1 MRGMGGGPGWTQG
14 GVEDADRVDAA
25 EAGRIIKRTWRMMRR
40 YQRSLV
46 VTLLVLIGFTI
57 TTVAGPLIVG
67 YAIDHGLSAHHLS
80 RHVILWSAGLYG
92 VVAISMGLLE
102 RTQIVLVNRVG
113 ESFLRDLRKRVFA
126 HLLSLS
132 MSFFDREQT
141 GRLVSRMTSD
151 IDALE
156 NLVQQGLVIFVTSGL
171 LFFGVIVLMAVL
183 SPLLFVVT
191 MVVLPPVV
199 VASRKFRRNSNDAY
213 LVVRDRIGQTLST
226 LQESLA
232 GIRVVQA
239 FGREDEQFSRFVGH
253 NQAQYEANVH
263 AVRLSARYFP
273 IVEFSNAVATAVIIG
288 FGGLMV
294 HWHRTTIGT
303 VTAFVLFLAYLIDPI
318 QQFSQLFNL
327 VQQSGAALKKI
338 FGLLDTPA
346 AVSERP
352 GAVELPSTGE
362 LVVDRV
368 SFSYRPGET
377 DTVLDDV
384 SITVAPAERVA
395 LVGPTGAGKSTLAK
409 LMARFYDPVEGVVRY
424 GGVDL
429 RDATF
434 ASVRRRIAVVPQ
446 EGFLF
451 HGTILDNVRLADPDV
466 TEDDVRQALR
476 AIGCEERF
484 DALPDGLDTEVRER
498 GSRLS
503 AGERQLVSLARAAL
517 ANPDVLILDEA
528 TSNLDPG
535 TESVVERALS
545 ALMVGRTVIVIAH
558 RLSTAERADRV
569 GVVDAGGLLELGPHA
584 ELLASGGRYAAL
596 YAAWIGQA
604 EQHAPP
610 SANGASTGR
619 AGDGTVDPAPAPTI
633 DGSQAS
639 KV

>member
-1 MRGMGGGPGWTQG
+1 MGGVGPGWSQG
-14 GVEDADRVDAA
+14 AVEDQDRVDLT
-25 EAGRIIKRTWRMMRR
+25 EAGRIMRRMWRMMRG
-40 YQRSLV
+40 YQGKLIAALV
-46 VTLLVLIGFTI
+46 VLIGFTA
-57 TTVAGPLIVG
+57 TTVAGPLIVA
-67 YAIDHGLSAHHLS
+67 YAIDHGLSVHHLS
-80 RHVILWSAGLYG
+80 RRVIEVSAAVYL
-92 VVAISMGLLE
+92 VVAVTMGLLE
-102 RTQIVLVNRVG
+102 RAQIVMVNRIG

-132 MSFFDREQT
+132 MSFFDNEQT

-156 NLVQQGLVIFVTSGL
+156 NLVQQGIVIFVTSGL
-171 LFFGVIVLMAVL
+171 LFLGVVVVMAVL
-183 SPLLFVVT
+183 SPLLFLTTLVV
-191 MVVLPPVV
+191 VPPVV
-199 VASRKFRRNSNDAY
+199 VSSRKFQRDSNSAY

-232 GIRVVQA
+232 GVRVVQA
-239 FGREDEQFSRFVGH
+239 FGREEEQFSRFVRN

-273 IVEFSNAVATAVIIG
+273 IVEFANAAATAIIIG
-288 FGGLMV
+288 VGGLLV

-303 VTAFVLFLAYLIDPI
+303 VTAFVLFLAYLISPI

-346 AVSERP
+346 SVSERP
-352 GAVELPSTGE
+352 GAVDLPDTGE
-362 LVVDRV
+362 LVVDAV
-368 SFSYRPGET
+368 SFAYRPGES
-377 DTVLDDV
+377 DTVLRNVTISV
-384 SITVAPAERVA
+384 SPSERLA

-409 LMARFYDPVEGVVRY
+409 LMARFYDPVEGSVSY
-424 GGVDL
+424 GGIDL

-434 ASVRRRIAVVPQ
+434 ASVRHQIAVVPQ

-451 HGTILDNVRLADPDV
+451 HGTILDNVRLANPDAS
-466 TEDDVRQALR
+466 EDDVRQALR
-476 AIGCEERF
+476 TIGCQERF
-484 DALPDGLDTEVRER
+484 DAFPDGLLTQVRER

-535 TESVVERALS
+535 TESAVEQALS
-545 ALMVGRTVIVIAH
+545 ALMHGRTVIVIAH

-569 GVVDAGGLLELGPHA
+569 ALVDDGRLLEVGPHA
-584 ELLASGGRYAAL
+584 DLLGRGGRYTAL
-596 YAAWIGQA
+596 YEAWRGQRAEPAA
-604 EQHAPP
+604 
-610 SANGASTGR
+610 R
-619 AGDGTVDPAPAPTI
+619 R
-633 DGSQAS
+633 
-639 KV
+639 

>member
-14 GVEDADRVDAA
+14 GVEDEDRVDAA
-25 EAGRIIKRTWRMMRR
+25 EAGRIIKRTWRMMRP

-46 VTLLVLIGFTI
+46 ITLVVLVGFTV
-57 TTVAGPLIVG
+57 TTVSGPLIVG

-80 RHVILWSAGLYG
+80 RHVILWSAGLYL
-92 VVAISMGLLE
+92 VVAVSMGLLE
-102 RTQIVLVNRVG
+102 RTQIVLVNRIG

-183 SPLLFVVT
+183 SPLLFIVT

-199 VASRKFRRNSNDAY
+199 IASRKFRRNSNDAY

-239 FGREDEQFSRFVGH
+239 FWREEEQLSRFVGH

-273 IVEFSNAVATAVIIG
+273 IVEFSNAAATAVIIG
-288 FGGLMV
+288 FGGLLV

-352 GAVELPSTGE
+352 GAVELPRTGE

-368 SFSYRPGET
+368 RFSYRPGET
-377 DTVLDDV
+377 DTVLNGV
-384 SITVAPAERVA
+384 SITVAPAERIA

-409 LMARFYDPVEGVVRY
+409 LMARFYDPVEGAVRY

-434 ASVRRRIAVVPQ
+434 ASVRQRIAVVPQ

-451 HGTILDNVRLADPDV
+451 HGTILDNVRLADPDA
-466 TEDDVRQALR
+466 TEGDVHRALR

-484 DALPDGLDTEVRER
+484 DGLPDGLDTEVRER

-569 GVVDAGGLLELGPHA
+569 GVVDAGGLFELGPHA
-584 ELLASGGRYAAL
+584 ELLARGGRYASL

-604 EQHAPP
+604 QERPGQP
-610 SANGASTGR
+610 SANGGST
-619 AGDGTVDPAPAPTI
+619 AGVEGVDRTERNLVVRETAERP
-633 DGSQAS
+633 
-639 KV
+639 